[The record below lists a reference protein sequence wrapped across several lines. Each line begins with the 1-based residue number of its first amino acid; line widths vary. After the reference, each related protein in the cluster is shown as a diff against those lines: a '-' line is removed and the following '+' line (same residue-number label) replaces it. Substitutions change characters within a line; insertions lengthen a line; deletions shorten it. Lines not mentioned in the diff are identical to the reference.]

1 MPEAAI
7 RAVPT
12 GEVLPLEAL
21 APRLIELSHER
32 APARAVREA

>member
-1 MPEAAI
+1 MPAAAI

-12 GEVLPLEAL
+12 GEILPLAAL

-32 APARAVREA
+32 GPARAMREA